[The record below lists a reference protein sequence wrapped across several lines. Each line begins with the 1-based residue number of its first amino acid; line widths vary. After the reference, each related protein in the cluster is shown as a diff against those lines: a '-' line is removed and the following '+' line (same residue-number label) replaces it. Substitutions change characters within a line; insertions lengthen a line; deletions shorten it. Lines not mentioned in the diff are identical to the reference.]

1 MVNFKPN
8 LKKIILLLITIF
20 IGLSFLGYWMPLS
33 LFVYII
39 FSVLEGDKSKFI
51 FALLKAIAF
60 FIVFFVFV
68 FFMAAI
74 FFDIELYYG
83 NGVLIFCIVMT
94 VIALLSRNFQLLR
107 EKEAKI

>member
-74 FFDIELYYG
+74 FSYIMEMAF
-83 NGVLIFCIVMT
+83 
-94 VIALLSRNFQLLR
+94 
-107 EKEAKI
+107 